1 MRGASWRE
9 RPPDYCPSRDNQLI
23 KRFLFLTGTVDE
35 WQDPGYY
42 FRMTQDRP
50 TMARPDLALMRRI
63 EELLREQLAE
73 RGEDPDHLPAELIA
87 RHMHCGV
94 SKNGALAYVWKGDP
108 ILDVNPEPLPGGGV
122 RWRIF
127 IRDTPLQ

>member
-1 MRGASWRE
+1 
-9 RPPDYCPSRDNQLI
+9 
-23 KRFLFLTGTVDE
+23 
-35 WQDPGYY
+35 
-42 FRMTQDRP
+42 
-50 TMARPDLALMRRI
+50 MARPDLALMRRI

-73 RGEDPDHLPAELIA
+73 RGEDPDHLPPHIIA

-94 SKNGALAYVWKGDP
+94 SGNGALAYAWKGEP